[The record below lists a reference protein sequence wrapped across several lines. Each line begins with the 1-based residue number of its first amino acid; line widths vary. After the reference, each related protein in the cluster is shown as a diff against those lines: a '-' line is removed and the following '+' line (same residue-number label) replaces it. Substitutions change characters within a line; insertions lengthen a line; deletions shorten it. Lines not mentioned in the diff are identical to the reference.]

1 MSMLVLADDI
11 TGAAEMAGL
20 AHSMGCSVAFTT
32 AIEQIPL
39 DAEVTVVATDTRS
52 MGREEAVAVTR
63 RLVNSLRALPPMPL
77 FKKCDSALRG
87 HLIAEAEELFAL
99 GFRRALILA
108 ANPSKGRCVENG
120 IYRINGTPITETVF
134 RTDPEFPATTSEVVA
149 LLGGGV
155 HYLRADEPLP
165 DAGICIGESRSE
177 EEVAAQVARIDEQTL
192 LVGAADAF
200 RALLWQQGFRPAAHP
215 AFEGLGAHRT
225 LIALGSTVR
234 HNLSEEPFF
243 QRNRVACCPMPDAV
257 FDGASPEGWIAECRA
272 AMTDAESL
280 LLRIPQEV
288 KVDGSKALHLRGA
301 MAETVATLIHTLHP
315 EEVVIEGG
323 ASAFA
328 ILAVLGWADFTV
340 RNEIAPGVVRL
351 QHAATGT
358 CLTFKPGSYPW
369 GAMFA

>member
-1 MSMLVLADDI
+1 MPILVLADDI

-39 DAEVTVVATDTRS
+39 DTEVTVVATDTRS
-52 MGREEAVAVTR
+52 MGHKEAVAVTR
-63 RLVNSLRALPPMPL
+63 RLVEQLRQLPPMPL

-99 GFRRALILA
+99 GCQRALILA
-108 ANPSKGRCVENG
+108 ANPSKGRCVEEG
-120 IYRINGTPITETVF
+120 IYRIDGTPIAETLF

-155 HYLRADEPLP
+155 RYLRTNEPLP
-165 DAGICIGESRSE
+165 EAGICIGESRSE
-177 EEVAAQVARIDEQTL
+177 EEVTAQVARIDEQTL
-192 LVGAADAF
+192 LIGAADAF
-200 RALLWQQGFRPAAHP
+200 RALLLQHGFQPAKHP
-215 AFEGLGAHRT
+215 AFDGLGVRRT

-234 HNLSEEPFF
+234 HDLSGAPFF

-257 FDGASPEGWIAECRA
+257 FDGASPEGWIAECCA

-280 LLRIPQEV
+280 LLRIPQAV
-288 KVDGSKALHLRGA
+288 KVDGGKALHLRGA
-301 MAETVATLIHTLHP
+301 MAETVAMLIEELHP

-328 ILAVLGWADFTV
+328 ILAVLGWSDFTV

-351 QHAATGT
+351 HYAATNT

>member
-1 MSMLVLADDI
+1 MPILVLADDI

-52 MGREEAVAVTR
+52 MGREEAVAFTR
-63 RLVNSLRALPPMPL
+63 SLVEQLRALPPMPI

-99 GFRRALILA
+99 GCRRALILA
-108 ANPSKGRCVENG
+108 ANPSKGRCVEGG
-120 IYRINGTPITETVF
+120 IYRIGGVPIAETVF

-149 LLGGGV
+149 LLGEGV

-165 DAGICIGESRSE
+165 DVGICIGESRSE
-177 EEVAAQVARIDEQTL
+177 KEVATQVARIDAQTL
-192 LVGAADAF
+192 LIGAADAF
-200 RALLWQQGFRPAAHP
+200 RALLWQRGFRPVAHP

-234 HNLSEEPFF
+234 HDLSQEPFF
-243 QRNRVACCPMPDAV
+243 RRNRVACCPMPDEV
-257 FDGASPEGWIAECRA
+257 FGGASPEGWIAECRA
-272 AMTDAESL
+272 AMNGAESL
-280 LLRIPQEV
+280 LLRIPQAV

-301 MAETVATLIHTLHP
+301 MAETVASLIHTLHP

-340 RNEIAPGVVRL
+340 VNEIAPGVVRL
-351 QHAATGT
+351 RHTATDT